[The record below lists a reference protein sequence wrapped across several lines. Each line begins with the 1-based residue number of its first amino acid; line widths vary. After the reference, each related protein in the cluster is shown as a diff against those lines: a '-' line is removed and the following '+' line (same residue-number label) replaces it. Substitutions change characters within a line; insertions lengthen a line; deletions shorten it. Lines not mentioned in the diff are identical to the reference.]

1 MDLLLLALDLL
12 RRRRGGEQRKCG
24 DDLELEHDWSE
35 AAAGDKAQEKA
46 AAAMEKDGNT
56 AGIPLAVFIEDPA
69 DFLKILPDDDTADST
84 AKLDQV
90 RAF

>member
-1 MDLLLLALDLL
+1 MASLAAAAPG
-12 RRRRGGEQRKCG
+12 GGESKRG
-24 DDLELEHDWSE
+24 
-35 AAAGDKAQEKA
+35 AAADAADARTYEEKA

-56 AGIPLAVFIEDPA
+56 AGIPLAGFIEDPA